1 MKVVLLEDVKK
12 LGKADEIVEVSDG
25 YARNFLFK
33 KNLAVEATKEN
44 LNEVKLRKKA
54 EQVKAERALAEA
66 KETAAELEG
75 KNFTMKMKAGEGG
88 RLYGTLTAMDVA
100 DALVKA
106 GYQVDKRNI
115 TIKVPLKNVGTT
127 DVAVKLH
134 NDVTANVVVKVE
146 EA

>member
-115 TIKVPLKNVGTT
+115 TIKVPLKNIGTT